1 MGESGSGSSHAWALE
16 QPGSAAQQLAELE
29 QLVSRNFGFP
39 DLDLTEHEVLRAVV
53 AELPLALS
61 AVDPEGI
68 VVLWNP
74 AAERLLGWAEEEVLG
89 RALPAASGVHHRDFL
104 RMTRR
109 TVLTGQGVR
118 EFETVRVHR
127 DGHQIPIL
135 LSTAALRDHGGRVTG
150 VLGTYL
156 DLSARK
162 AVESQLRRQAQ
173 RDSLTGLYNR
183 RGFQD
188 LLQKMLERDDQDTA
202 IISLDLDDFKAVN
215 DTLGHPVGDQLL
227 RAFAKRLRAAV
238 RPGDL
243 VARVGGD
250 EFVAVMSGVSKS
262 ALDATAKR
270 LFDRLGQTY
279 LVDGRELVTAV
290 SGGVALCRK
299 PSEADYAVRHADIA
313 LYHAKQVA
321 RGRFQVID
329 RGMRRAFL
337 DRVELA
343 GHLGRAAAR
352 GELRLHFQPIVAAGS
367 SQMAGMEALV
377 RWARP
382 KRRLMPP
389 DQFITLAEQTGSIT
403 GIGRWVLEQACA
415 TLRIWDETKPADDEL
430 TVAVNLSMVQLRD
443 QRLPQEVAEV
453 LARYQLAPERLCLEV
468 TENALSADPEAEA
481 SVLERLHR
489 LGVHLA
495 LDDFGTGNSSLT
507 ALRRFPFDILK
518 IDRSFVSGIGT
529 GEQDSAI
536 VAATIA
542 LGQALGLKTIAEGVE
557 TQSQAEFLVHNGCD
571 ELQGYL
577 FGKPVPFRVLGANLT
592 APKPPV
598 RPALT
603 LVAKRPTP
611 RRRLVAPAS

>member
-1 MGESGSGSSHAWALE
+1 MGDSGLEPSHAWALE

-29 QLVSRNFGFP
+29 RLVSRNFGFP

-53 AELPLALS
+53 AELPVALS
-61 AVDPEGI
+61 AVDPQGN

-74 AAERLLGWAEEEVLG
+74 AAERLLGWPEEEVLG
-89 RALPAASGVHHRDFL
+89 RGLPAAPGVHHRDFL
-104 RMTRR
+104 RMLRR
-109 TVLTGQGVR
+109 TVLSGQGVR
-118 EFETVRVHR
+118 EVETVRVHR

-188 LLQKMLERDDQDTA
+188 LLQKMLERDRQGAA

-250 EFVAVMSGVSKS
+250 EFAVVMSGVSRS
-262 ALDATAKR
+262 GLDATTKR
-270 LFDRLGQTY
+270 LFDRLGQSY
-279 LVDGRELVTAV
+279 LIDGRELVTAV

-299 PSEADYAVRHADIA
+299 ASEADFAVRHADIA

-329 RGMRRAFL
+329 KGMRSAFL

-343 GHLGRAAAR
+343 GHLARAAGR
-352 GELRLHFQPIVAAGS
+352 GELRLHFQPIVSAGS
-367 SQMAGMEALV
+367 SEMTGMEALV

-403 GIGRWVLEQACA
+403 EIGRWVLDQACA
-415 TLRIWDETKPADDEL
+415 TLRAWDESETTAKGL

-443 QRLPQEVAEV
+443 QRLPKEVAEI
-453 LARYQLAPERLCLEV
+453 LARNQLAPDRLCLEV

-518 IDRSFVSGIGT
+518 IDRSFVSGIGA
-529 GEQDSAI
+529 GDQDSAI
-536 VAATIA
+536 VAATIG

-557 TQSQAEFLVHNGCD
+557 TQTQADFLVRNGCD
-571 ELQGYL
+571 ELQGFL
-577 FGKPVPFRVLGANLT
+577 FSKPVPFRVLSANPGP
-592 APKPPV
+592 AKPV
-598 RPALT
+598 LKVVRGRPA
-603 LVAKRPTP
+603 P
-611 RRRLVAPAS
+611 RGRLVAPAS

>member
-1 MGESGSGSSHAWALE
+1 MGDSGLEPSHAWALE

-29 QLVSRNFGFP
+29 RLVSRNFGFP

-53 AELPLALS
+53 AELPVALS
-61 AVDPEGI
+61 AVDPQGN

-74 AAERLLGWAEEEVLG
+74 AAERLLGWPEEEVLG
-89 RALPAASGVHHRDFL
+89 RGLPAAPGVHHRDFL
-104 RMTRR
+104 RMLRR
-109 TVLTGQGVR
+109 TVVSGQGVR
-118 EFETVRVHR
+118 EVETVRVHR

-188 LLQKMLERDDQDTA
+188 LLQKMLERDRQDAA

-250 EFVAVMSGVSKS
+250 EFAVVMSGVSRS
-262 ALDATAKR
+262 ALEATTKR
-270 LFDRLGQTY
+270 LFDRLGQSY
-279 LVDGRELVTAV
+279 LIDGRELLTAV
-290 SGGVALCRK
+290 SGGVAVCRK
-299 PSEADYAVRHADIA
+299 ASEADFAVRHADIA

-329 RGMRRAFL
+329 KGMRSAFL

-343 GHLGRAAAR
+343 GHLARAAVR
-352 GELRLHFQPIVAAGS
+352 GELRLHFQPIVSAGS
-367 SQMAGMEALV
+367 SEMAGMEALV

-403 GIGRWVLEQACA
+403 EIGRWVLDQACA
-415 TLRIWDETKPADDEL
+415 TLRAWDESKTTAKGL

-443 QRLPQEVAEV
+443 QRLPQEVAEI
-453 LARYQLAPERLCLEV
+453 LARNQLAPDRLCLEV

-518 IDRSFVSGIGT
+518 IDRSFVSGIGS
-529 GEQDSAI
+529 GDQDSAI
-536 VAATIA
+536 VAATIG

-557 TQSQAEFLVHNGCD
+557 TQTQADFLVRNGCD
-571 ELQGYL
+571 ELQGFL
-577 FGKPVPFRVLGANLT
+577 FSKPVPFRMLSANPGPAKPVLKVGRG
-592 APKPPV
+592 
-598 RPALT
+598 RPA
-603 LVAKRPTP
+603 P
-611 RRRLVAPAS
+611 RGRLVAPAS

>member
-1 MGESGSGSSHAWALE
+1 M
-16 QPGSAAQQLAELE
+16 
-29 QLVSRNFGFP
+29 
-39 DLDLTEHEVLRAVV
+39 
-53 AELPLALS
+53 
-61 AVDPEGI
+61 
-68 VVLWNP
+68 
-74 AAERLLGWAEEEVLG
+74 
-89 RALPAASGVHHRDFL
+89 
-104 RMTRR
+104 
-109 TVLTGQGVR
+109 
-118 EFETVRVHR
+118 
-127 DGHQIPIL
+127 
-135 LSTAALRDHGGRVTG
+135 
-150 VLGTYL
+150 
-156 DLSARK
+156 
-162 AVESQLRRQAQ
+162 RRQAQ

-188 LLQKMLERDDQDTA
+188 LLQKMLEREGQDTA

-238 RPGDL
+238 RPSDL

-250 EFVAVMSGVSKS
+250 EFTVVMSGVSRT
-262 ALDATAKR
+262 ALHATTKR
-270 LFDRLGQTY
+270 LFDRLGQSY
-279 LVDGRELVTAV
+279 LIDGRELVTAV

-299 PSEADYAVRHADIA
+299 ASEADFAVRHADIA

-329 RGMRRAFL
+329 KGMRSAFL

-343 GHLGRAAAR
+343 GHLARAAAG
-352 GELRLHFQPIVAAGS
+352 GELRLHFQPIVSAGS
-367 SQMAGMEALV
+367 SEMAGMEALV

-403 GIGRWVLEQACA
+403 GIGRWVLDQACA
-415 TLRIWDETKPADDEL
+415 TLRTWDESEPPNKGL

-443 QRLPQEVAEV
+443 HRLPEEVAEV
-453 LARYQLAPERLCLEV
+453 LARNQLAPKRLCLEV
-468 TENALSADPEAEA
+468 TESALSADPEAEA

-489 LGVHLA
+489 LGVQLA

-529 GEQDSAI
+529 GDQDSAI
-536 VAATIA
+536 VAATIG

-557 TQSQAEFLVHNGCD
+557 TQSQADFLVRNGCD

-577 FGKPVPFRVLGANLT
+577 FSKPVPFRVLSAD
-592 APKPPV
+592 PPILKQ
-598 RPALT
+598 PALK
-603 LVAKRPTP
+603 VVRGRPTP
-611 RRRLVAPAS
+611 RRRSVAPAS